1 MLPDAYITH
10 ATQGRVRIKIPDRK
24 GDSTYFASLK
34 EKLAGLS
41 ELPGIQRVE
50 ANPMTGSILVLHTL
64 DLQAT
69 DLEMVAQ
76 YSEFNN
82 LFRLRESLPVQRPA
96 SGRREQ
102 SLRENNGQAGSR
114 TGSEIDPKVLAI
126 LGFVG
131 VAIIQLKRGHIM
143 MPAITALWYAYSLMK
158 ERQGEAAG
166 GGK

>member
-1 MLPDAYITH
+1 MLPNAFITH

-76 YSEFNN
+76 YSEFNQ
-82 LFRLRESLPVQRPA
+82 LFRLQQPPATQTPAPANKA
-96 SGRREQ
+96 SGRV
-102 SLRENNGQAGSR
+102 AG
-114 TGSEIDPKVLAI
+114 EIDPKVLAI
-126 LGFVG
+126 VGFVG
-131 VAIIQLKRGHIM
+131 IAIIQLQRGHIM
-143 MPAITALWYAYSLMK
+143 MPAITALWYAYSLVK
-158 ERQGEAAG
+158 ERQRDAAAG
-166 GGK
+166 GE